1 LYQKSVTLLILF
13 GLLLTACSNPLGR
26 LYPAPGEENQP
37 RPSPFVPT
45 PDQAY
50 PAPWEPV
57 AGDSNLSRGEVSI
70 TEKEIQVD
78 TGDPSQYSLFLS
90 GTLPTPCH
98 QLRVTVSKPDEK
110 NQIYVE
116 TYSVVDPSEICIQ
129 MLESFEVNIPLG
141 SFSSGS
147 QITYTVFVNGQSIG
161 QFVP

>member
-1 LYQKSVTLLILF
+1 LYQKSVILLILF
-13 GLLLTACSNPLGR
+13 DLLLTACSNPLGEP
-26 LYPAPGEENQP
+26 YPAPGEANQP
-37 RPSPFVPT
+37 SSSPVVPA
-45 PDQAY
+45 PGQPY
-50 PAPWEPV
+50 PAPWDPV
-57 AGDSNLSRGEVSI
+57 AGDSNLSRGEAAI

-78 TGDPSQYSLFLS
+78 PSDPSQYSLFLS

-116 TYSVVDPSEICIQ
+116 AYSVVDPSEICIQ
-129 MLESFEVNIPLG
+129 VLESFEENIPLG
-141 SFSSGS
+141 SFPGGS